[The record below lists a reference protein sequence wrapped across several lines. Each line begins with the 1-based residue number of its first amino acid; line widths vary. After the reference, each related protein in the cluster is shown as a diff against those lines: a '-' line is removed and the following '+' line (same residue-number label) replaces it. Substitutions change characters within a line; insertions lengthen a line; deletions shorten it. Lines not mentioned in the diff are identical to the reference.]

1 MLDGCG
7 TTCAR
12 STNHLPGKKTK
23 EVKTLNFIRQF
34 VVHPGSTGAIAPSS
48 SGLAELITDEAD
60 LPDAEA
66 AVEFG
71 PGSGVFTERI
81 LRKLSPDATFFAMEV
96 NSDFV
101 AATQARCPGVTV
113 YQDSAVHTAK
123 YLKRKGHDACD
134 CVICGLPWAAF
145 PETLQ
150 DELLATILTVL
161 RPGGRFLTFAY
172 LQGLLLPAG
181 LRFRRKLKTT
191 FDRVTTT
198 RTVWRNVPPAFVYCA
213 EK

>member
-1 MLDGCG
+1 MRNGSFNYVRFL
-7 TTCAR
+7 
-12 STNHLPGKKTK
+12 K
-23 EVKTLNFIRQF
+23 QF
-34 VVHPGSTGAIAPSS
+34 VVHPGMTGAIAASS

-60 LPDAEA
+60 LSHAEA
-66 AVEFG
+66 VVEFG

-81 LRKLSPDATFFAMEV
+81 LQKLSSDATFFAMEV
-96 NSDFV
+96 NGDFV
-101 AATQARCPGVTV
+101 TATQARCPDVTV
-113 YQDSAVHTAK
+113 YQDSAIHTAK
-123 YLKRKGHDACD
+123 YLKRQGHDACD

-150 DELLATILTVL
+150 NELLATIQTVL

-172 LQGLLLPAG
+172 LQGLVLPAG
-181 LRFRRKLKTT
+181 LRFRKKLKAT